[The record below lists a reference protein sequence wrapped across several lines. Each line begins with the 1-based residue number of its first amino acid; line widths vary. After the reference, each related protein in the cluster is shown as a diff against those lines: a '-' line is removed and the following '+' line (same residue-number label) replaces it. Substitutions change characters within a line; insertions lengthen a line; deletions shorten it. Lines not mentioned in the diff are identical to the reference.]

1 MKFRMPTRS
10 LKKAYRMFLTS
21 DIEFN
26 IHVVIGITFIGL
38 QMEGKEMF
46 CFLYNSFLR
55 TFSKPG
61 E

>member
-38 QMEGKEMF
+38 QMEGKENVL
-46 CFLYNSFLR
+46 FLI
-55 TFSKPG
+55 
-61 E
+61 